1 MTKSLMDI
9 HPRELKGMVKEI
21 PTLPVIYQ
29 QLFQMMQDPNVA
41 VPEIAEIITQDQSL
55 SAKILHLVNSAFYGY
70 NKEIKT
76 ISRAVV
82 ILGFRAVRSA
92 ALAISV
98 FEYFGEDEEKSGVDM
113 TKFWEHS
120 IAVATISKVL
130 AEAARFNQQ
139 EEAFIVG
146 LLHDVGKLIE
156 KRHFPEDFT
165 EIINVAQEQHLSWY
179 DTEKALFQVNH
190 ATIGKVVFRSWD
202 FPPSVVDAVHF
213 HHNPDSS
220 TKFPP
225 ADGARSHRRLHFQRT
240 GLQLSRRLSPQ
251 GVPARGGANGGP
263 VGGTDPGLRGT
274 DPRGAGRLHADPQTG
289 PGLAEFPSRVCIKTH
304 RCGTLAFSLP
314 RSARDHARY
323 QPDPYSLRG

>member
-1 MTKSLMDI
+1 VSKPMTKSLMDI

-220 TKFPP
+220 TKFPQLTALVHI
-225 ADGARSHRRLHFQRT
+225 ADFISNELGYSSPGAYPPRECQPEAVQMV
-240 GLQLSRRLSPQ
+240 GLSVEQI
-251 GVPARGGANGGP
+251 RGCEEQIREELEGSMQILKL
-263 VGGTDPGLRGT
+263 VQD
-274 DPRGAGRLHADPQTG
+274 
-289 PGLAEFPSRVCIKTH
+289 
-304 RCGTLAFSLP
+304 
-314 RSARDHARY
+314 
-323 QPDPYSLRG
+323 

>member
-9 HPRELKGMVKEI
+9 HPRELKGLVREI
-21 PTLPVIYQ
+21 PTLPIIYQ
-29 QLFQMMQDPNVA
+29 QLFKMMQDPNVA
-41 VPEIAEIITQDQSL
+41 VPEIAEVITQDQSL

-70 NKEIKT
+70 SKEIKT

-98 FEYFGEDEEKSGVDM
+98 FEYFGKEDDTGVDIR
-113 TKFWEHS
+113 KFWEHS

-130 AEAARFNQQ
+130 AEAARFSQQ

-156 KRHFPEDFT
+156 KRHFPEDFN
-165 EIINVAQEQHLSWY
+165 EIIKVAQEQHLSWY

-213 HHNPDSS
+213 HHTPESS
-220 TKFPP
+220 TKYPQLTALVHIADYISTELGYGSPGSYPP
-225 ADGARSHRRLHFQRT
+225 KACSNEALQML
-240 GLQLSRRLSPQ
+240 GL
-251 GVPARGGANGGP
+251 GVDQIRACEEKIREEMEGSMEILKLVEG
-263 VGGTDPGLRGT
+263 
-274 DPRGAGRLHADPQTG
+274 
-289 PGLAEFPSRVCIKTH
+289 
-304 RCGTLAFSLP
+304 
-314 RSARDHARY
+314 
-323 QPDPYSLRG
+323 